1 MTGDDG
7 LAAGHYSLDEI
18 ERIAHETLVRA
29 GAAPRQAA
37 PVARSTRLAERD
49 GIRSHGLMYIP
60 VYAEHLRCG
69 KVLGDAAPEIT
80 HPRPGVI
87 RVDAAYG
94 FAHAAIDAGWPD
106 FTRAARK
113 QGVAAM
119 VLHRSY
125 NCGVLGHHAERLA
138 EDGLLGLCFTNA
150 PASIAP
156 TGGKRPVIGTNP
168 FALAV
173 PDGAGRALLVIDQSA
188 SAVAK
193 SEIMLRARQGEKIDP
208 DWALDAEGNPTEDAE
223 AALAGS
229 MRPAGGQK
237 GFGAGLMVEI
247 FAAALSG
254 ANLGLDASPFSGPK
268 GGPPGT
274 GQFFLAMDPAAFSGN
289 AFGPAM
295 ARLADSITDQEGTRL
310 PGARRATN
318 RARIEAE
325 GVEVP
330 QELLDRIAA
339 A

>member
-1 MTGDDG
+1 MTARN
-7 LAAGHYSLDEI
+7 LTLDNI
-18 ERIAHETLVRA
+18 ETLAHEALSRA
-29 GAAPRQAA
+29 GAAPAQAA
-37 PVARSTRLAERD
+37 PVARATRLAERD
-49 GIRSHGLMYIP
+49 GIRSHGLMYVP

-69 KVLGDAAPEIT
+69 KVLGDAEPDVRQ
-80 HPRPGVI
+80 PRPGAV
-87 RVDAAYG
+87 RVDAAHG
-94 FAHAAIDAGWPD
+94 FAHAAIDAGWPA
-106 FTRAARK
+106 FISAARE

-119 VLHRSY
+119 ALTRSY

-138 EDGLLGLCFTNA
+138 EDGLVGLCFTNA
-150 PASIAP
+150 PASMAP
-156 TGGKRPVIGTNP
+156 TGGHRPVIGTNP

-173 PDGAGRALLVIDQSA
+173 PDGAGGARLVIDQSA

-193 SEIMLRARQGEKIDP
+193 SEIVLRARQGEKIEP
-208 DWALDAEGNPTEDAE
+208 GWALDAEGNPTEDAE

-237 GFGAGLMVEI
+237 GFGTGLMVEI
-247 FAAALSG
+247 FAAALAG

-274 GQFFLAMDPAAFSGN
+274 GQFFLAVDPSAFAGD
-289 AFGPAM
+289 AFDIAM
-295 ARLADSITDQEGTRL
+295 TRLAQSITAQEGARL
-310 PGARRATN
+310 PGARRAAN

-325 GVEVP
+325 GVSVP

>member
-1 MTGDDG
+1 MTAQNLDLGSIEI
-7 LAAGHYSLDEI
+7 LARDAL
-18 ERIAHETLVRA
+18 LRA
-29 GAAPRQAA
+29 GAAPHQAA

-49 GIRSHGLMYIP
+49 GIRSHGLMYVP

-69 KVLGDAAPEIT
+69 KVLGDAEPKVT
-80 HPRPGVI
+80 QPRPGVV
-87 RVDAAYG
+87 RVDAAHG
-94 FAHAAIDAGWPD
+94 FAHAAIDAGWPA
-106 FTRAARK
+106 FIAAARA
-113 QGVAAM
+113 QGIAAM
-119 VLHRSY
+119 AVHRSY

-138 EDGLLGLCFTNA
+138 GDGLVGLCFTNA
-150 PASIAP
+150 PASMAP
-156 TGGKRPVIGTNP
+156 TGGHRPVIGTNP

-173 PDGAGRALLVIDQSA
+173 PDDAGGARLVIDQSA
-188 SAVAK
+188 SAIAK
-193 SEIMLRARQGEKIDP
+193 SEIILRARQGEKIEP
-208 DWALDAEGNPTEDAE
+208 GWALDAEGRPTEDAE

-254 ANLGLDASPFSGPK
+254 GNLGLDASPFSGPK

-274 GQFFLAMDPAAFSGN
+274 GQFFIAIDPAAFSGD

-295 ARLADSITDQEGTRL
+295 ARLAESITEQDGARL
-310 PGARRATN
+310 PGTRRAAN

-325 GVEVP
+325 GVAVP
-330 QELLDRIAA
+330 QELIDRIAA